1 MKRSALYYASHPEA
15 AAKKRKYQAQREK
28 SPEQVRYRVER
39 KRERRRRGIY
49 GKGGPD
55 MSHTESGK
63 MVPEDPS
70 TNRARNG
77 HGGKPRFKADS
88 GCSPDRLTVG
98 EIRADKKCGE
108 SAIPD
113 NRKCTKNTKNTR
125 NAVIT
130 AGAILGSAAALGLA
144 LRSKKAPAA
153 TISTAIVPRPGITPR
168 MVRRNPPPTP
178 TPKSTTA
185 PRALPGTPPPYGLL
199 SPAPPRLSK
208 TARMRAN
215 TAAAEKVAEQR
226 IAQTAREELRRIGQI
241 GNTMAATGEAA
252 GMRVKTTVREVKLRL
267 EAARRKFEPGYRSV
281 PVAPKALKPGEARAL
296 PQSSLRDRI
305 PEGVEIPPWTPKD
318 EVEFKLAQKR
328 GKKWDEFE
336 KNKDVPRCDALQA
349 CSRRVGNPSFFAQ
362 YVVGMDG
369 KTGFKSP
376 APRHRLNLAK
386 DPGRRSGLSKNFT
399 AVSPRIA
406 KVFDNEA
413 VMHALATKKGVDAPK
428 LLAYNEKTKV
438 LKMEHLADYISVKS
452 SGEALDYFLD
462 PQLTGKYLNTLEK
475 LHRAGIA
482 HTDLHAGNI
491 MMHRTTRNIK
501 IIDFGTAMDARWGVD
516 EVNKYVGTRV
526 ANAFRPFSG
535 RDYLYIDIRGATN
548 AVTMSTISQA
558 EMSVILR
565 KTIGMNVPSKGHWLE
580 GVTSDIMDRKIA
592 EYYAEL
598 RKALLNHTKNGT
610 VLASSTGVFGRSGAL
625 TGP

>member
-77 HGGKPRFKADS
+77 HGASGRFKKDS
-88 GCSPDRLTVG
+88 LQAGDFAGSSAPQF
-98 EIRADKKCGE
+98 IRADKKCGK
-108 SAIPD
+108 SGIAP
-113 NRKCTKNTKNTR
+113 NKKCSKNTKNTR
-125 NAVIT
+125 RTVIT
-130 AGAILGSAAALGLA
+130 AGALLGSAAALGLA

-153 TISTAIVPRPGITPR
+153 TIPRPGITPR
-168 MVRRNPPPTP
+168 MVRRNPPRIPA
-178 TPKSTTA
+178 PKSTTV

-199 SPAPPRLSK
+199 SPAKPRLSK

-226 IAQTAREELRRIGQI
+226 IAQTAKEEIRRIGQI

-252 GMRVKTTVREVKLRL
+252 GMRVKTTVREARLRL
-267 EAARRKFEPGYRSV
+267 EAARRKFEPGYRAV
-281 PVAPKALKPGEARAL
+281 TATPKALKPGEARAL
-296 PQSSLRDRI
+296 PSSPLRDRL

-336 KNKDVPRCDALQA
+336 KNKDVPRCDALKA
-349 CSRRVGNPSFFAQ
+349 CSRRVGNPSHFAQ
-362 YVVGMDG
+362 YVVGLDG

-376 APRHRLNLAK
+376 APQHRRLQAK
-386 DPGRRSGLSKNFT
+386 DVANKSGYYTTVNSSIVRT
-399 AVSPRIA
+399 
-406 KVFDNEA
+406 FDNEA
-413 VMHALATKKGVDAPK
+413 VLLTLANKKGVDAPK

-438 LKMEHLADYISVKS
+438 LKMEHLGDYISVQS
-452 SGEALDYFLD
+452 SGDALDYFLD

-482 HTDLHAGNI
+482 HTDLHAGNV

-501 IIDFGTAMDARWGVD
+501 LIDFGTAMDARWSPD
-516 EVNKYVGTRV
+516 EVQKYVGNRV
-526 ANAFRPFSG
+526 KAPFRPLSG
-535 RDYLYIDIRGATN
+535 RDYLYIDMRYATR
-548 AVTMSTISQA
+548 AVTESTVSEA

-565 KTIGMNVPSKGHWLE
+565 KTIGSNLPSRTHWLE
-580 GVTSDIMDRKIA
+580 SANSDVMDRKIA
-592 EYYAEL
+592 EYYAEI
-598 RKALLNHTKNGT
+598 RKTLLNHQKNGT
-610 VLASSTGVFGRSGAL
+610 VLASATGMFNTPRV
-625 TGP
+625 T